1 MAGRLLGRV
10 NELFSN
16 IIATDVNSE
25 RQEIKRKI
33 SKTLFCH
40 WGEIFSNAELFKS
53 LE

>member
-1 MAGRLLGRV
+1 MAGRHLGRV

-25 RQEIKRKI
+25 LQEIKRKI